1 MAHNQLPPDILRR
14 ILKDQPFR
22 RGITRESH
30 FYFFHVYF
38 GHYVT
43 CPTAPF
49 QYEIFDSTE
58 DAAQQ
63 LTAITAFR
71 GSAKST
77 IVSLSFPLWAILGKL
92 EVKFVLILGQTQAQ
106 ARQHLKNLKDEIERN
121 PLLRKDLG
129 PFDEREDEWNSSS
142 IVLPLLGARITAA
155 STETSVR
162 GIRHGPHRPQLIICD
177 DIEDLQSVKTK
188 DGRDKTYQWLMGE
201 VIPAGGPKTRT
212 FVIGNLLHE
221 DCLLKKFEK
230 HIQDGSMKG
239 QYREYPLL
247 DVDGKTL
254 WPGKYPTQQA
264 IDDERTRIGSEA
276 AWHREFLLTILSN
289 AERVIHPAWIQYY
302 EEFPKDQLTASGGT
316 KVHFMQTATGI
327 DLAISLND
335 SADFTAMVSAR
346 LYYIEGKTMIYIL
359 PNPVNERLTALDT
372 LQRAKQVA
380 EVTGNGQESKL
391 YIEDVGYQSS
401 LVEHLKEKKCDAE
414 AVKVKGQDKR
424 GRLALTSHAVQSG
437 QVLFP
442 RQGAEDL
449 INQLTNFGIEKY
461 DDLADA
467 FSLLV
472 LKALEEKMRSFGIC
486 FIGNDG
492 SLSGWDSIRGE
503 INEPGDDDAPHWD
516 ILRRM

>member
-1 MAHNQLPPDILRR
+1 MTLDPLNPDLRLTL
-14 ILKDQPFR
+14 IKDQKVR
-22 RGITRESH
+22 RALTRESH

-43 CPTAPF
+43 CPTAQF
-49 QYEIFDSTE
+49 QKEIFGFTE
-58 DAAQQ
+58 DATQG
-63 LTAITAFR
+63 LVAITAFR

-92 EVKFVLILGQTQAQ
+92 QIKFVLILGQTQSQ

-162 GIRHGPHRPQLIICD
+162 GIRHGPFRPQLIICD

-201 VIPAGGPKTRT
+201 VIPAGEPKTRT
-212 FVIGNLLHE
+212 FIIGNLLHE

-230 HIQDGSMKG
+230 HIQDGSMSG
-239 QYREYPLL
+239 LYREYPLL
-247 DVDGKTL
+247 DAQGATL
-254 WPGKYPTQQA
+254 WPGKYPTEESIQQ
-264 IDDERTRIGSEA
+264 EKTRIGSDA

-302 EEFPKDQLTASGGT
+302 DEFPTEQSTASGGV
-316 KVHFMQTATGI
+316 KAHFMHTGTGI
-327 DLAISLND
+327 DLAISLSD
-335 SADFTAMVSAR
+335 SADYTAMVSAR
-346 LYYIEGKTMIYIL
+346 LYYIDGKTRIYIL
-359 PNPVNERLTALDT
+359 PNPVNEKLTSLET
-372 LQRAKQVA
+372 LERAKQVA
-380 EVTGNGQESKL
+380 DQTGDGKKSKL
-391 YIEDVGYQSS
+391 FIEDVGYQAS
-401 LVEHLKEKKCDAE
+401 LAEHLKEQGYEAE
-414 AVKVKGQDKR
+414 PVKVKGQDKR
-424 GRLALTSHAVQSG
+424 ARLALTSHAVQSG

-449 INQLTNFGIEKY
+449 INQLVNFGIEKY

-467 FSLLV
+467 FSLLII
-472 LKALEEKMRSFGIC
+472 KALEEKLNSFGIYW
-486 FIGNDG
+486 IGNDG
-492 SLSGWDSIRGE
+492 SMTGWDSIRGNL
-503 INEPGDDDAPHWD
+503 NEPGDDDD
-516 ILRRM
+516 D